1 MITLKN
7 KAFRDEVYGSRIK
20 IFAGMSIE
28 KFTEL
33 FNKEESQKL
42 SPSQFRNTHLCVYHF
57 FDVEFSESIRD
68 LIVLYSCERKIPLSW
83 LAHELI
89 HIKNI
94 VFWSRNVK
102 SGYDN
107 DEHESCFYEF
117 LFRKIVEEK

>member
-7 KAFRDEVYGSRIK
+7 KEFKDEVYGSRIK
-20 IFAGMSIE
+20 IIAGVSIE
-28 KFTEL
+28 KFTEIL
-33 FNKEESQKL
+33 NKEESQKFL
-42 SPSQFRNTHLCVYHF
+42 PSLFRNTHLCVYQF
-57 FDVEFSESIRD
+57 FDVDYSENIRD

-102 SGYDN
+102 CGHNN
-107 DEHESCFYEF
+107 DEHEACFYEF